1 MSSQQKI
8 NTRNAVLI
16 LMIVFAVA
24 MRLVNTQFLF
34 LSNFTPVGA
43 MALFGGAYFNDK
55 WKAFLIPML
64 ALFVSDIAINSIYH
78 INPFAISYWMYL
90 CFILMVF
97 IGTLIKKVNVVNV
110 LLASVASVAIH
121 WLIMDMPFLYGAQ
134 YPHTWAGY
142 GQSLVAAIPFEK
154 NMLIADA
161 IYGALLFG
169 GFELAKTKYTLLRG
183 KAELA
188 V

>member
-1 MSSQQKI
+1 
-8 NTRNAVLI
+8 
-16 LMIVFAVA
+16 
-24 MRLVNTQFLF
+24 
-34 LSNFTPVGA
+34 
-43 MALFGGAYFNDK
+43 
-55 WKAFLIPML
+55 
-64 ALFVSDIAINSIYH
+64 
-78 INPFAISYWMYL
+78 MYL